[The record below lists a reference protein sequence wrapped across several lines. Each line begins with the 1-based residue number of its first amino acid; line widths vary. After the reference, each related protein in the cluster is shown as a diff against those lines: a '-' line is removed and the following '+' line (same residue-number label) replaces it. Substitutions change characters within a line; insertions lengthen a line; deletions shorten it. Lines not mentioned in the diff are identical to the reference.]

1 MVFEKEAYNSV
12 SRILSY
18 YLFFIAFSWA
28 SFAFVRMGTARN

>member
-18 YLFFIAFSWA
+18 YLFFIALSWA
-28 SFAFVRMGTARN
+28 SFAFVRTGTARN